1 MRCLVFIGLKA
12 AFKKLKLKIVE
23 DDIVK
28 LRQTTETN
36 GANGQTEKISVED
49 LHLLLVEAR

>member
-1 MRCLVFIGLKA
+1 MRCLIFIGLKA

-49 LHLLLVEAR
+49 LHLLLVVAR